1 MKSNTNGRFLR
12 WLVVAIAATA
22 VVSWLVYN
30 WYRPTTVVDVATVGF
45 GPMEVTIEEDGKTR
59 IKDRYVVSSPLMGK
73 LVRIALEP
81 GDVVIAKQ
89 TIAATIRPTE
99 PSLLDTRQ
107 KLQAQAREKAAQL
120 AVEQAKSREAQIR
133 PLMDLAERTYGRLSK
148 LGTSVSQQDLQVAEA
163 EYRSQTQAI
172 SVATLATQIAEFE
185 LQQAQAALVHVSSDG
200 SEDSNA
206 ETTDFLVYSP
216 IDGKVLRVLQESS
229 AIVQPGT
236 PLLEMGDPNNL
247 EIEVDVLSNQ
257 AVRISAGNRVLIEHW
272 GGDQPLHGVV
282 RRVEPAGFTKI
293 SALGVEEQRV
303 NVIIDLLE
311 PPAQRP
317 TLGDG
322 YRVEAQIAIWQA
334 DNILQVPSSAL
345 FRTQADWSVFVVQN
359 GVLQVRTIEISHRN
373 RQFAEVTSGLK
384 ENEVVVLH
392 PTDQL
397 KQGTRVKHQLN

>member
-133 PLMDLAERTYGRLSK
+133 PLLDLAERTYGRLSK